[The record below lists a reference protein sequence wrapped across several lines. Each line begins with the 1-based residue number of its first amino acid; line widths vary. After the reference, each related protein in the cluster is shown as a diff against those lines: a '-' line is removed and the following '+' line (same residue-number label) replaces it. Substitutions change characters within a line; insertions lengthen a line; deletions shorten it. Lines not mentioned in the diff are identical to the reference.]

1 MQTTDDPIHRFAAH
15 VAGTRL
21 ADMPDSAIAAA
32 KVLILDTLAV
42 GIGGSAGPMA
52 AELGQ
57 AAASMGQGAEARVWG
72 TGQPLPAAG
81 AALVNAY
88 QAHCQEYD
96 SVHEGAVAHVMTAIL
111 AASLA
116 GAERQGQNGTRVS
129 GAQLLEAA
137 ILGTDVGACLG
148 IAAGGG
154 LRFFRP
160 GTAGGWGAAAALG
173 KLMGLD
179 AGQMVQAFSI
189 QYGQMCGTMQAH
201 TEGSGLLAMQMGF
214 NARNAVTACD
224 LAAAGFTG
232 PENVLTGPFGYYTL
246 FEDGGDPE
254 GVAETLGQI
263 WRVEEV
269 ALKPFPSG
277 RATHGILDGALGLQR
292 AHGFRAADVVAVR
305 LSVPPLIEH
314 LVGRPPKTEMAI
326 NYARLCARYVLAAAL
341 HGQGVAIA
349 DFTDAAYRRAAVQDL
364 AGCVTMEVRSG
375 DDPNALVPI
384 GLEIALHDGRSLTAQ
399 VTDVYGAPQN
409 PMSPDAR
416 VQKVRQMA
424 ALANPPLAEAP
435 ATRLIELVDH
445 LEDVADVRTLVD
457 VATVGVMT
465 G

>member
-1 MQTTDDPIHRFAAH
+1 MHTTDDPIHRFAAH

-42 GIGGSAGPMA
+42 GIGGSSGPMA

-57 AAASMGQGAEARVWG
+57 AAANMGQGVEARVWG

-116 GAERQGQNGTRVS
+116 GAERRGGVS
-129 GAQLLEAA
+129 GAHLLEAA
-137 ILGTDVGACLG
+137 ILGVDVGACLG

-160 GTAGGWGAAAALG
+160 GTAGGWGATAALG
-173 KLMGLD
+173 KLMGFD

-292 AHGFRAADVVAVR
+292 AHGFGAADVAAVR

-341 HGQGVAIA
+341 QGQGVAIA
-349 DFTDAAYRRAAVQDL
+349 DFTDAAYRRADVQDL
-364 AGCVTMEVRSG
+364 ADRVTMEVRSG

-384 GLEIALHDGRSLTAQ
+384 GLEIALHDGRALTAQ
-399 VTDVYGAPQN
+399 VRDVYGAPQN

-424 ALANPPLAEAP
+424 ALANPPLAEAQ
-435 ATRLIELVDH
+435 ATRLIELVDR
-445 LEDVADVRTLVD
+445 LEDVADVRMLVD
-457 VATVGVMT
+457 AATVGVVP